1 MTDFA
6 EARTIMVDN
15 QVRTSDV
22 TSHALIAAMKEVPR
36 EAFVPDEL
44 KPLAYIDE
52 DLSLAP
58 LGPVN
63 RFMMAPAQ
71 FARLCQLAD
80 IQPDDVVMVV
90 GAGSG
95 YECAVISLMCSSVV
109 AVEEDEVLAQL
120 SEERLSELGYGNV
133 AVVTG
138 NPAAGWPKE
147 APFDVIFINGS
158 VDFVPEPL
166 LEQVHDD
173 GHLVAVE
180 GTGNAAVAKLYRR
193 HDGHVDAR
201 AVMNSA
207 IPPLPGFRQ
216 EPGFTF

>member
-36 EAFVPDEL
+36 EAFAPDEL

-58 LGPVN
+58 FGPVN

-80 IQPDDVVMVV
+80 IQPNDVVMVV

-147 APFDVIFINGS
+147 APF
-158 VDFVPEPL
+158 
-166 LEQVHDD
+166 
-173 GHLVAVE
+173 
-180 GTGNAAVAKLYRR
+180 
-193 HDGHVDAR
+193 
-201 AVMNSA
+201 
-207 IPPLPGFRQ
+207 
-216 EPGFTF
+216 